1 MKSIYHV
8 RFFSHIVQPYLTT
21 SCLKEK
27 PQLIKAND
35 CFPSVSRLEVESHD
49 QPGEAALLRGAGSPQ
64 QAAPGEI
71 PGLQVQAA
79 AQTHL
84 PGGRQ
89 EAAHRRVQGHHE
101 VPQAGDETI
110 LQRRVRDWVVLGPG
124 GFCLFYK

>member
-1 MKSIYHV
+1 MTEK
-8 RFFSHIVQPYLTT
+8 QQLT
-21 SCLKEK
+21 
-27 PQLIKAND
+27 KAND
-35 CFPSVSRLEVESHD
+35 CFPCVPRLEVESHD

-64 QAAPGEI
+64 QAASGEI

-79 AQTHL
+79 AQTHV

-110 LQRRVRDWVVLGPG
+110 LQRRVRDWVVLG
-124 GFCLFYK
+124 